1 MFNVSLT
8 GWINPRSFLFFLTE
22 QCYFTSISQSMLRSC
37 SSPVFQSTASTVLE
51 GVVVPAAIVRGL
63 YTANAAAWKMLSF
76 DWRACLKLL
85 YPYTKSFTLVH
96 YIVCK
101 DCAEILISRHK
112 SGSVKWPRSPKLYK
126 ALRKQ
131 IVRGVEVCYLQFLV
145 HWNHKYFL
153 LDLVVGL

>member
-1 MFNVSLT
+1 
-8 GWINPRSFLFFLTE
+8 
-22 QCYFTSISQSMLRSC
+22 
-37 SSPVFQSTASTVLE
+37 
-51 GVVVPAAIVRGL
+51 
-63 YTANAAAWKMLSF
+63 MLSF